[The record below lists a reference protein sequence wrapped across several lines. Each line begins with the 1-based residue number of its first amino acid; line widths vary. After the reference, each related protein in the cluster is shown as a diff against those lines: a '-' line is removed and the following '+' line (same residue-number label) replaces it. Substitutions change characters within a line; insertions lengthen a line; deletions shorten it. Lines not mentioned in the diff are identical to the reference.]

1 MNDQAKSS
9 WQYPEGYSAV
19 EAEDCNETSK
29 MNSEE
34 FLVSDQTFLPITQH
48 KQYSPSIY
56 YSEGKF
62 LLNITLKV
70 DGKPF
75 IVEFELAADQV
86 ANLNAQ
92 CAKALVPYV
101 YYDLRRGVAK

>member
-1 MNDQAKSS
+1 MDRKKYDKYSTGQPVTLVNEGEDSS
-9 WQYPEGYSAV
+9 QTL
-19 EAEDCNETSK
+19 ET
-29 MNSEE
+29 
-34 FLVSDQTFLPITQH
+34 FFPITQH

-62 LLNITLKV
+62 ILNVTLKV
-70 DGKPF
+70 DDRPF
-75 IVEFELAADQV
+75 NVQFDLVADQV

-101 YYDLRRGVAK
+101 FYDLRERVSE

>member
-1 MNDQAKSS
+1 
-9 WQYPEGYSAV
+9 
-19 EAEDCNETSK
+19 

-75 IVEFELAADQV
+75 NVEFELAADQV

>member
-62 LLNITLKV
+62 ILNVTLKV
-70 DGKPF
+70 DDRPF
-75 IVEFELAADQV
+75 NVQFDLAADQV

-101 YYDLRRGVAK
+101 FYDLRERVSE

>member
-9 WQYPEGYSAV
+9 LQYPEGYSAV

-75 IVEFELAADQV
+75 NVEFELAADQV

-92 CAKALVPYV
+92 CARALVPYV

>member
-1 MNDQAKSS
+1 MDRKKYDKYSTGQPVTLVNEGEDSS
-9 WQYPEGYSAV
+9 QILE
-19 EAEDCNETSK
+19 
-29 MNSEE
+29 
-34 FLVSDQTFLPITQH
+34 TFLPITQH

-62 LLNITLKV
+62 ILNVTLKV
-70 DGKPF
+70 DDRPF
-75 IVEFELAADQV
+75 NVQFDLVADQV

-101 YYDLRRGVAK
+101 FYDLRERVSE